1 VGYQFPLRSARG
13 LGLELIL
20 ANPSRQAAVRFDL
33 TSRAQLRINREQQ
46 LNIDDLIHS
55 RLRAVATV
63 TLVWAVVYLPALGSI
78 AIKGEEGRRILP
90 AIRMLET
97 GNYIVPQV
105 GSNPYY
111 RKPPLVNWL
120 VAASFK
126 FCGVRNEWTARLPSA
141 LSVLAVAVAFVTVA
155 RATLGARGSII
166 AAMIWLT
173 NIGIIEKGRLIE
185 IEALYV
191 SLSGL
196 AIIFWL
202 SFFLEKKSPWL
213 MWLPAFVFLGLGLL
227 AKGPTHL
234 LFFYGIVIAVLA
246 CFKDW
251 RALFHPAHFVGLVVM
266 VGIAAAWAIPF
277 LNSTTSQVAMDKW
290 SGQYT
295 GRLRSSDFKFSYWI
309 QNVPRG
315 LIYFLPWLLLFP
327 FARFSKLQEQSEQR
341 LARSLSL
348 GIAVPFLAV
357 NLVPGGL
364 PRYSMPAIV
373 PASWLLGM
381 ICAGNALQFP
391 RLWMRDARILNKIV
405 AAFVGLGLVIGTIGY
420 PVTAIVLKNR
430 QQVKRAAAEINALVP
445 ANETLY
451 AVNPDYQPVFFYV
464 KAPVEYVRDL
474 ESLPSDMRYFLVRDK
489 NETKAVAAQKWA
501 PLRARPIARVRDYSK
516 REMVLFKVAP
526 ANED

>member
-1 VGYQFPLRSARG
+1 V
-13 LGLELIL
+13 L
-20 ANPSRQAAVRFDL
+20 A
-33 TSRAQLRINREQQ
+33 
-46 LNIDDLIHS
+46 
-55 RLRAVATV
+55 
-63 TLVWAVVYLPALGSI
+63 WAVIYLPALGSI

-90 AIRMLET
+90 AVRMLET

-126 FCGVRNEWTARLPSA
+126 VFGVRNEWTARLPSA
-141 LSVLAVAVAFVTVA
+141 FSVLAMAVAFVTVA
-155 RATLGARGSII
+155 RASLGSRGSII
-166 AAMIWLT
+166 AALIWMT

-191 SLSGL
+191 SLCGL

-202 SFFLEKKSPWL
+202 SFFLQKRSAWL
-213 MWLPAFVFLGLGLL
+213 IWLPASVFLGLGLL

-234 LFFYGIVIAVLA
+234 VFFYGIVVAVLGYS
-246 CFKDW
+246 KDW
-251 RALFHPAHFVGLVVM
+251 RFLFHPAHFVAIAVM
-266 VGIAAAWAIPF
+266 FGIAAAWAIPF
-277 LNSTTSQVAMDKW
+277 LHSTTSQVAIDKW

-295 GRLRSSDFKFSYWI
+295 GRLKGIDFRFSDWI

-315 LIYFLPWLLLFP
+315 LIYFLPWVLLFP
-327 FARFSKLQEQSEQR
+327 FARFSKLQEPGEQR
-341 LARSLSL
+341 LVRALSW
-348 GIAVPFLAV
+348 GTVVPFLAV
-357 NLVPGGL
+357 NLVPSAV

-391 RLWMRDARILNKIV
+391 RRWMKDERVLAKVV
-405 AAFVGLGLVIGTIGY
+405 AAFIGLGLVIGAIGY
-420 PVTAIVLKNR
+420 PVTALVLKNR
-430 QQVKRAAAEINALVP
+430 QQIKKAAAALNGLVP
-445 ANETLY
+445 PNETLY

-464 KAPVEYVRDL
+464 KAPVQYV
-474 ESLPSDMRYFLVRDK
+474 SHVKNLPHDVRYFLVRNK
-489 NETKAVAAQKWA
+489 HETEALVARDWA
-501 PLRARPIARVRDYSK
+501 PLRARPIARVQDYSK

-526 ANED
+526 VNED